1 MLNQTKR
8 KHSQSGFT
16 LIEVVVTI
24 LLIGATL
31 VLYNATSKIV
41 VINKVNKYKEVALRI
56 ADEKVQTLR
65 VAGYSAVPASGSF
78 SDSLISS
85 LPGGAGTLT
94 VSDVNAG
101 TKSVLVTVS
110 WTNPQNGSTQQ
121 VRLTTYIAEGGIG
134 Q

>member
-1 MLNQTKR
+1 MSNQTKR
-8 KHSQSGFT
+8 KHSQTGFT

-65 VAGYSAVPASGSF
+65 VAGYSSVPASGSF

-85 LPGGAGTLT
+85 LPGGAGALT

-110 WTNPQNGSTQQ
+110 WTNPQNGATQQ
-121 VRLTTYIAEGGIG
+121 VNLTTYIAEGGIG